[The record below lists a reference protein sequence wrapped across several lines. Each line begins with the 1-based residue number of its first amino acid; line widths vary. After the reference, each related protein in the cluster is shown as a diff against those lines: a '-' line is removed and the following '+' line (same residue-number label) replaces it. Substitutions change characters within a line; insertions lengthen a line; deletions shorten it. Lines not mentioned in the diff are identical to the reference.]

1 MISKAAVGQS
11 WELEAARAGEQ
22 AARQAVEQLSR
33 ASLLFGWVIS
43 SSAFSLDEA
52 LAGVLEVT
60 GEMPLLGLSS
70 SAEIGH
76 SGRTRKSVLV
86 GLISGSGFGAR
97 VGWWSDFQRDS
108 RKCVVKMI
116 EELQPQPESDTLLV
130 AGDGLGSDVHVLV
143 EELSKLRLASLGCL
157 TGGDLNLGKT
167 YQSAGRRSGSGGLAG
182 AILHG
187 EITLGVGVG
196 HGWQPV
202 GALTQV
208 TRVQGPWVRTLERQP
223 PNEVYARY
231 FGNIARNWVYP
242 PLNELVRLYPLGLE
256 DNGGY
261 AIHSPIRME
270 ADGSL
275 RMNNPI
281 KEGSYANLMIGT
293 QAACT
298 AAVLQAA
305 NQAMAAMKGITPRLA
320 LLFVDAAWAALL
332 ELEPLFEVQALRAVL
347 GEHIPWIGGYTL
359 GQVYRS
365 AVDNPPQLL
374 NQHIEVILLG

>member
-1 MISKAAVGQS
+1 MISKAATGQS

-22 AARQAVEQLSR
+22 AARQAIEQLGR
-33 ASLLFGWVIS
+33 APLSFGWVIS
-43 SSAFSLDEA
+43 SAALSFDEV

-60 GEMPLLGLSS
+60 GEMPLIGLSS
-70 SAEIGH
+70 SAEIGEA
-76 SGRTRKSVLV
+76 GRTRKSVLV
-86 GLISGSGFGAR
+86 GLVSGSGFGAR
-97 VGWWSDFQRDS
+97 AGWWPDFQRDS
-108 RKCVVKMI
+108 RKCVARML
-116 EELQPQPESDTLLV
+116 EELQPQPEIKTLLL
-130 AGDGLGSDVHVLV
+130 AGDGLGSDAQVLV
-143 EELSKLRLASLGCL
+143 DELSKLRLSSLGCL
-157 TGGDLNLGKT
+157 TGGDLSSGKT

-182 AILHG
+182 AILQG
-187 EITLGVGVG
+187 EIAVGVGVG

-208 TRVQGPWVRTLERQP
+208 TRVQGPWVRTLEGQP

-231 FGNIARNWVYP
+231 FGNVARNWVYP

-261 AIHSPIRME
+261 AIHAPIRME

-293 QAACT
+293 QAACS
-298 AAVLQAA
+298 AAVHQAA
-305 NQAMAAMKGITPRLA
+305 NQAMAALQGATPKFG

-332 ELEPLFEVQALRAVL
+332 ELEPLFEVQALRTVL
-347 GEHIPWIGGYTL
+347 GAQIPWIGGYTL

-365 AVDNPPQLL
+365 SLDHPPQLL
-374 NQHIEVILLG
+374 NQHIEVVLLG